1 MSLAFWQKLSPDLQ
15 QIFTDLWRENVAA
28 YRAQMAAAQSRA
40 REKLQA
46 HGIEIVLPSPEQ
58 LAAMRRQMI
67 ASQEQVAKLS
77 KISSEMVS
85 IVSADLAAD

>member
-1 MSLAFWQKLSPDLQ
+1 
-15 QIFTDLWRENVAA
+15 
-28 YRAQMAAAQSRA
+28 MAAAQSRA

>member
-1 MSLAFWQKLSPDLQ
+1 
-15 QIFTDLWRENVAA
+15 
-28 YRAQMAAAQSRA
+28 MAAAQSRA

-58 LAAMRRQMI
+58 LAAMRRQMM
-67 ASQEQVAKLS
+67 ANQDQVAKLS

-85 IVSADLAAD
+85 TVSAELAAAD